1 MTATT
6 NDHHEEHH
14 VMPLKIYFGVF
25 GALLVLS
32 FLTVFVSKG
41 IHLGAASLPVAMI
54 VATAKAS
61 LVVLYFMHVLHDN
74 RLIGLIVVACIFF
87 MMLFFSMTML
97 DTANRDIVTY
107 LENNYTYRDQAGAA
121 LVVDVEAHHGDEHH
135 GEEHGAAHG
144 EEHGEEHGDEGAALA
159 EPAGEAHGDD
169 APAADDNVN
178 EGETAPEPAGEQAA
192 AVEAVGDGEDSADE
206 DAAAAEGDEATEEEA
221 AE

>member
-6 NDHHEEHH
+6 HDHHEEHH

-121 LVVDVEAHHGDEHH
+121 LVVDVDAHHGDEHH

-144 EEHGEEHGDEGAALA
+144 EEHAEEEGAALA
-159 EPAGEAHGDD
+159 EPTGEAHGDD

-206 DAAAAEGDEATEEEA
+206 DAAAAEGDETTEEEA

>member
-6 NDHHEEHH
+6 HDHHEEHH

-74 RLIGLIVVACIFF
+74 RLIGLILVACIFF

-107 LENNYTYRDQAGAA
+107 LEDNYTYRDQAGAA
-121 LVVDVEAHHGDEHH
+121 LVVDVDAHHGDEHH
-135 GEEHGAAHG
+135 GDEHAG
-144 EEHGEEHGDEGAALA
+144 EDGAALA

-169 APAADDNVN
+169 APSADDNIN
-178 EGETAPEPAGEQAA
+178 EGQTAPEPAGEEAA
-192 AVEAVGDGEDSADE
+192 AVDVVGDGEDNADE
-206 DAAAAEGDEATEEEA
+206 GAEEADEATEEEA